1 MPIDRS
7 EHGVIG
13 NAAET
18 DGTVSFNGI
27 ESTVT
32 NLLWVCGEMA
42 YHNWLLPSCS
52 EFESQQTHQIFGTI
66 AGRSSIGL
74 LILR

>member
-32 NLLWVCGEMA
+32 NLLWV
-42 YHNWLLPSCS
+42 
-52 EFESQQTHQIFGTI
+52 HQVLCDVGHCLDFTVELGCKPTYT
-66 AGRSSIGL
+66 
-74 LILR
+74 